1 MQLSALDVLSI
12 SGYQAAALEIELHLG
27 STADGLDMP
36 GTIRFRADLYDEIMV
51 SISEF
56 GL

>member
-1 MQLSALDVLSI
+1 MQFSALDVLSI